1 MTATMEHITKHVA
14 ATFYE
19 HSPPEKQ
26 QALMDLFGVR
36 KSTFQKRRARHIE
49 TRSLKAEEIL
59 AGLHAGLLD
68 EEFLTDLLAPYGYS
82 AFRIEGFEP
91 KPCEIHCEGLDL
103 HAQQAIYFSNGKLES
118 HEKRLSLK
126 RGLQFLSKF
135 AGYLH
140 WMKKTQNTTTNVYLT
155 D

>member
-1 MTATMEHITKHVA
+1 MEQITKHVC

-26 QALMDLFGVR
+26 GALMALFGVR
-36 KSTFQKRRARHIE
+36 KSTFQKRRARHVE
-49 TRSLKAEEIL
+49 TRSLKTEEIL
-59 AGLHAGLLD
+59 AGLEAGLLD
-68 EEFLTDLLAPYGYS
+68 ESFLTDLLAPYGYS
-82 AFRIEGFEP
+82 AFRIEGYEP
-91 KPCEIHCEGLDL
+91 RPMEIHCDGLDI
-103 HAQQAIYFSNGKLES
+103 HAQQAMFLSDSKLYP

-126 RGLQFLSKF
+126 KGLRYLSKL

-140 WMKKTQNTTTNVYLT
+140 WMKRTQNTTTNIYVS